1 MPKFKCDILG
11 DFQTL
16 CRSWYNIRDFLTSKM
31 RENQVFEV
39 FLIFFK
45 FFVLC
50 LNKWRHK
57 NRLKKLRAKV
67 ELSLFLQFRISR
79 RVPWEHASNWKI
91 SFSTMNSSENSI
103 PFSFLIRPFCWL
115 QRIGNWETVSNFTKS
130 CRQSILRKM
139 EQSYIKYNKAFSIS
153 GKKKVKYASGSK
165 KNKRKRRRK
174 LRFF

>member
-1 MPKFKCDILG
+1 MLNETFSVIFKH
-11 DFQTL
+11 
-16 CRSWYNIRDFLTSKM
+16 RA
-31 RENQVFEV
+31 
-39 FLIFFK
+39 
-45 FFVLC
+45 FFVLSVIFLC

-57 NRLKKLRAKV
+57 NRLKKKLRAKV

-91 SFSTMNSSENSI
+91 SFSAMNSSENSI

-130 CRQSILRKM
+130 CRQSIERKM
-139 EQSYIKYNKAFSIS
+139 EQSYIKFNK
-153 GKKKVKYASGSK
+153 GKKKAKYASGSK
-165 KNKRKRRRK
+165 KKKRKRWK